1 MKGVRKIARK
11 ENLIKITTKR
21 LRDNNDS
28 HHQIIMGTYKNRNVS
43 VGLTTKQKKGKN
55 SNSTNYK
62 LERSPFEDNELSYMR
77 RQGQVRLKRDYFDTK
92 YGVMTQKDYKVAQV
106 YANRAKEKY
115 IKKEQRNAKRS
126 K

>member
-1 MKGVRKIARK
+1 
-11 ENLIKITTKR
+11 
-21 LRDNNDS
+21 
-28 HHQIIMGTYKNRNVS
+28 MGTYKDRNIS
-43 VGLTTKQKKGKN
+43 VGLTSKKKKGQN

-62 LERSPFEDNELSYMR
+62 LERSPFDDNELSYMR

-106 YANRAKEKY
+106 YADRAKEKY
-115 IKKEQRNAKRS
+115 IKKEQRNAKHS